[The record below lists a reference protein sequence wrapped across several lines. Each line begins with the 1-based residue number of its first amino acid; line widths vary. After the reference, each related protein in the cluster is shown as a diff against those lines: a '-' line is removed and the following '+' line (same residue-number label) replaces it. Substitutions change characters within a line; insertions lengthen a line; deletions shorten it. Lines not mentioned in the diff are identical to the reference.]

1 MNTTRDLSVWDV
13 RGGKWITF
21 MVSPTQKDCVE
32 FHYYDTGENSVD
44 DYVGIVYKS
53 HVTGYLHGY
62 LSIPVNDGPVNDG
75 PVNDGSEE
83 CTLNRNQY
91 YECRITEARKI
102 WNWLLKFGWKPETGR
117 VSGF

>member
-13 RGGKWITF
+13 SGGKWITF

-44 DYVGIVYKS
+44 DYVGIVYRS

-62 LSIPVNDGPVNDG
+62 LSIPCNGDN
-75 PVNDGSEE
+75 EE
-83 CTLNRNQY
+83 YTFNRNQY

-102 WNWLLKFGWKPETGR
+102 WNWLLIPCGWKPETGR